1 MAAELQPSDAA
12 DFADAMAA
20 FAPFEPAPRLALAV
34 SGGADSMAL
43 ALLAADWLRSRGGE
57 GVALIVDHRLRPG
70 SDAEAVLV
78 AQRCRDLGL
87 RPEILTWQGPR
98 PASAIEEAAREARY
112 RLLEQACAHH
122 GCLHLLTAHHA
133 GDQHETIV
141 LRQERASGPLGL
153 AGMAACAERAGLRLL
168 RPLLAWPRARLR
180 GIAAAAGACW
190 IDDPMNT
197 DRRFARARLR
207 ADGLADLPSSS
218 ARLRQDLERR
228 LVGILPGLV
237 ALDRFG
243 VARIGRAAW
252 RMLGPDLRETA
263 LARITLA
270 VGGGRYGPAS
280 AALSHLAQGL
290 DAAGPLSATL
300 GGCLWRAGHAH
311 VTVSRE
317 VRNLPSPMPLHEGAT
332 FLWDGR
338 FLVRGG
344 GGEGLAIL
352 PVAALTSTDMLPLR
366 PLRRALGLPA
376 AAAAVLPA
384 IRDLEGL
391 LAVPHLGYARSGWT
405 APFSAVFRPRHA
417 LSPVPFAAIGDRV
430 DGDAQGRGALHLAC

>member
-1 MAAELQPSDAA
+1 MTAALQPSDAA

-20 FAPFEPAPRLALAV
+20 FAPFEPVPRLALAV

-43 ALLAADWLRSRGGE
+43 ALLAGDWLRSRDGE
-57 GVALIVDHRLRPG
+57 GIALIVDHGLRPG
-70 SDAEAVLV
+70 SQAEAILV

-87 RPEILTWQGPR
+87 QPEILTWHGPR
-98 PASAIEEAAREARY
+98 PVSAIEETARHARY
-112 RLLEQACAHH
+112 RLLEKACARH

-133 GDQHETIV
+133 GDQQETIA

-168 RPLLAWPRARLR
+168 RPLLAWPKARLR
-180 GIAAAAGACW
+180 AIASAAGTGW
-190 IDDPMNT
+190 IDDPMNA

-207 ADGLADLPSSS
+207 ADGLTDLPAPS
-218 ARLRQDLERR
+218 ARMRQELERR
-228 LVGILPGLV
+228 LVGALPGLV

-243 VARIGRAAW
+243 VARMGLAAW
-252 RMLGPDLRETA
+252 RMLAADLREPA
-263 LARITLA
+263 LARIALA
-270 VGGGRYGPAS
+270 VGGGHYGPGS
-280 AALSHLAQGL
+280 AALATLAQGL

-300 GGCLWRAGHAH
+300 GGCLWRGGHAH

-317 VRNLPSPMPLHEGAT
+317 VRNLPLPMPLDEGAAL
-332 FLWDGR
+332 LWDGR
-338 FLVRGG
+338 FLVQGTA
-344 GGEGLAIL
+344 GEGLAVL
-352 PVAALTSTDMLPLR
+352 PVAALTAREMQPLR

-376 AAAAVLPA
+376 AAAAGLPA

-391 LAVPHLGYARSGWT
+391 LAVPHLGYARSGLT